1 MTRHFDLELKDLK
14 SLLLKMGGY
23 VEKSIEQAS
32 LLVIRR
38 EPWRF
43 REVQASEIEI
53 NLLNKEVDHLCFCLL
68 AKQAPVAKDLRFI
81 LAVVKIN
88 VDLERMGD
96 QAVNIGYAGVD
107 YVRRP
112 MINITQEMSD
122 MTERVRLMVRDSL
135 DALVN
140 RDVELSR
147 LILERDEIVDQY
159 KARLLDYLQ
168 DLMVHDRTL
177 VESALDLIMIARNME
192 RLADHATNI
201 AEEVI
206 FLATGE
212 DVRHKGARL
221 KEVNGG

>member
-1 MTRHFDLELKDLK
+1 MTRHFDQELQDLK
-14 SLLLKMGGY
+14 SLLLRMGGF
-23 VEKSIEQAS
+23 VEKAIEQAS

-43 REVQASEIEI
+43 KEIQQCEIQI
-53 NLLNKEVDHLCFCLL
+53 NLLNKQVDHLCFCLL
-68 AKQAPVAKDLRFI
+68 AKKAPVAKDLRFI

-88 VDLERMGD
+88 ADLERMGD
-96 QAVNIGYAGVD
+96 QSVNIGYAGVD
-107 YVRRP
+107 YIRRP
-112 MINITQEMSD
+112 MINVTQEMSD
-122 MTERVRLMVRDSL
+122 MAEKVRSMVKDCL

-140 RDVELSR
+140 GDEQLSR
-147 LILERDEIVDQY
+147 LILDRDEIVDQY

-168 DLMVHDRTL
+168 DLMVHDRSL

-206 FLATGE
+206 FLTTGQ
-212 DVRHKGARL
+212 DVRHPSLVDKG
-221 KEVNGG
+221 GSQ